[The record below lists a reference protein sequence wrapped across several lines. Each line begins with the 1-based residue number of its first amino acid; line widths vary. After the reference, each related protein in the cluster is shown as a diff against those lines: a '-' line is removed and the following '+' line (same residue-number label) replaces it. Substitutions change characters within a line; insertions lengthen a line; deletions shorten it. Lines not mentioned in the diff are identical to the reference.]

1 MAINRLHESF
11 EIMLIANPDCD
22 KAELIK
28 FVRDFISA
36 DQAEYKKNADSGKL
50 TFGKYRGLTVEQ
62 VVGLPKGQ
70 SYLKWMSNQLWFE
83 EDKFPM
89 LYRACVEHDVIK
101 A

>member
-11 EIMLIANPDCD
+11 EIFLVANPECD
-22 KAELIK
+22 KAELTK

-36 DQAEYKKNADSGKL
+36 DQEEYKRNADTGKL

-70 SYLKWMSNQLWFE
+70 SYLKWLSNQLWFQM
-83 EDKFPM
+83 DKFPM
-89 LYRACVEHDVIK
+89 LYQACIDQGVIET
-101 A
+101 